1 MQLEKKKSHNNINN
15 KNIVNVIINTSK
27 DKNKKSYSSK
37 GINKQTR
44 GAENDGVSAYNS
56 SVNLQHEILRNSLN
70 VNPQINRP
78 SNPSNKIRDDE
89 TAFID
94 EGSAFP
100 RVDLGE
106 DFSNIFTVPR
116 PNPMKY
122 GAKPKKQP
130 KKSTKQYRLDLLEDY
145 KRMGGDD
152 PLILN
157 STRKNTIENA
167 IKRLSLLNVQV

>member
-27 DKNKKSYSSK
+27 DKNKKSLRKSYNASS
-37 GINKQTR
+37 
-44 GAENDGVSAYNS
+44 NDSSGSQNDNAYNS

-106 DFSNIFTVPR
+106 DFSNIFTTPR

-130 KKSTKQYRLDLLEDY
+130 KRSTKQYRLDLLEDY